1 MEADIMDITMP
12 SAINN
17 KLAFQH
23 SNLATFVAAA
33 LLAGVSS
40 PAFAKLDISAT
51 ASAKGI
57 FQDVESEEN
66 GNFSLNTLSVTPGV
80 NVAYQSRTFNGLWQG
95 KLTHISR
102 DSDDNS
108 REDNYGEYSYSA
120 EWAPVDE
127 LITFQASGA
136 LNYQNAQAGNFL
148 VSDFFTNADA
158 LAKTRSNRFGTT
170 VTLSQGDWVRGQGT
184 ASYSDVA
191 SERNALNNGFALDN
205 DTYQLTG
212 SLTNGDEAK
221 YLIWNLTGAY
231 QNTDRAQNGNGQ
243 FVSRTGS
250 GYVDMHVFENWA
262 VRVTASHEANQ
273 ISGRN
278 DTSSLVREFNSY
290 GAGIT
295 YRQSNNRYISLTA
308 NTSDSSLDDDN
319 NESFIGVDI
328 QWALSART
336 QISATYGRRFF
347 GETASANISYNSK
360 YFRTAFGYSEDV
372 TNTSRLLANPE
383 NLGVFV
389 CPVTSSAIASC
400 FQPNSLAYVPNAN
413 EQFVQIST
421 QNVEFN
427 DNIIVRK
434 SSNFQMGYDFSRVTL
449 GMSWRYSLDDALDQD
464 RLIRTYSLGSTLA
477 YKIGSYTNLNAS
489 VNYANI
495 EQRSEQQ
502 AISGESDNWNAAMGI
517 ERTLGR
523 SLTVGADLAYIDRS
537 GDSINGGGVGGG
549 FFGANFTDRRITL
562 SLSYTY
568 E

>member
-1 MEADIMDITMP
+1 MDITMP

-23 SNLATFVAAA
+23 SNIATFVAAA

-40 PAFAKLDISAT
+40 PAVAKLDISAT
-51 ASAKGI
+51 ASTQGI
-57 FQDVESEEN
+57 FQDVQSEEN
-66 GNFSLNTLSVTPGV
+66 GNFSLSTISINPNV
-80 NVAYQSRTFNGLWQG
+80 NVAYQSRTFKGLWQG
-95 KLTHISR
+95 TLTHLSR
-102 DSDDNS
+102 DRNDNS

-120 EWAPVDE
+120 QWAPVDE

-148 VSDFFTNADA
+148 VSDFFTNSDA

-205 DTYQLTG
+205 DTYQLSGT
-212 SLTNGDEAK
+212 LTNGDEAK
-221 YLIWNLTGAY
+221 YLIWNLTGTY
-231 QNTDRAQNGNGQ
+231 QNTERAQASTGN

-250 GYVDMHVFENWA
+250 GFIDVHIADNWA
-262 VRVTASHEANQ
+262 LRATASHEANQ
-273 ISGRN
+273 IAGRN
-278 DTSSLVREFNSY
+278 DTTSITREFNTV

-295 YRQSNNRYISLTA
+295 FRKSTNRYISLTI
-308 NTSDSSLDDDN
+308 NQNDSDIENNDDGNFLGLDA
-319 NESFIGVDI
+319 
-328 QWALSART
+328 QWALSSRT

-347 GETASANISYNSK
+347 GDTASANVSYNSK
-360 YFRTAFGYSEDV
+360 YFRIAFGYSEDV

-389 CPVTSSAIASC
+389 CPVSSSSIASC
-400 FQPNSLAYVPNAN
+400 FQPNSLAYVPEAN

-427 DNIIVRK
+427 DDIIVRK

-464 RLIRTYSLGSTLA
+464 RLTRTYSLGSTLA

-495 EQRSEQQ
+495 EQRTEQQ
-502 AISGESDNWNAAMGI
+502 VTTTESDNWNLKTGI
-517 ERTLGR
+517 NREFGT
-523 SLTVGADLAYIDRS
+523 SLSVNADLTYIKRS
-537 GDSINGGGVGGG
+537 GDLNTVNTSGGQ
-549 FFGANFTDRRITL
+549 FGANFTDRRITL